1 MRFFKLRY
9 ALVGWIV
16 TRIARRRLV
25 RMLHTAT
32 GQRRHRRGVALAVR
46 RRI

>member
-9 ALVGWIV
+9 ALIGWLA
-16 TRIARRRLV
+16 TRLARRRLV
-25 RMLHTAT
+25 KMLDTAA
-32 GQRRHRRGVALAVR
+32 GNSRGPVFAGR

>member
-9 ALVGWIV
+9 AFLGWLV
-16 TRIARRRLV
+16 TRLARRRLV
-25 RMLHTAT
+25 RMLHTAA
-32 GQRRHRRGVALAVR
+32 GNGRGRGPVLAGR

>member
-9 ALVGWIV
+9 ALIGWLA
-16 TRIARRRLV
+16 TRLARRRLV
-25 RMLHTAT
+25 KMLRTASRNT
-32 GQRRHRRGVALAVR
+32 SRRGPAFAGR